1 MKNKVVAMY
10 LIILVFVFVAPVNA
24 KVIYGPGTA
33 PTTGGPLYDQDGN
46 VYYYNQPSRGEDSTA
61 TAIVGI
67 LGAIISSV
75 QQNKQEQRQE
85 QQNWELQEKR
95 KHIEELD
102 RQIAEIY
109 RQYDSACKDE
119 AQVIAKG
126 LVAFG
131 IGESSKWLLAM
142 YTDFG
147 WHCNMA
153 QTDRHKIIL
162 YGRHVKNMDIELAV
176 VYDTLERTV
185 LVARQLPPYKD
196 IQGVLIYERAP
207 VVGNVG
213 P

>member
-1 MKNKVVAMY
+1 
-10 LIILVFVFVAPVNA
+10 
-24 KVIYGPGTA
+24 
-33 PTTGGPLYDQDGN
+33 
-46 VYYYNQPSRGEDSTA
+46 
-61 TAIVGI
+61 
-67 LGAIISSV
+67 
-75 QQNKQEQRQE
+75 
-85 QQNWELQEKR
+85 
-95 KHIEELD
+95 
-102 RQIAEIY
+102 
-109 RQYDSACKDE
+109 
-119 AQVIAKG
+119 
-126 LVAFG
+126 
-131 IGESSKWLLAM
+131 M